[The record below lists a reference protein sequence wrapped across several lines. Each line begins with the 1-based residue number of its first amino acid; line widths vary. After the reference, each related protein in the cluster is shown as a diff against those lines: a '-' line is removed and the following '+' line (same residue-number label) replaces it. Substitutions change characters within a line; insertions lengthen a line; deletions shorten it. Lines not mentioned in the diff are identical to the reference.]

1 VTAAPIVAQRTV
13 LIVDDEPDN
22 REVIT
27 SIVQDVL
34 GHTVLTASNGREALD
49 QAARAPDLVLL
60 DLRMPGMSGFEVARV
75 LKERP
80 ATSGIPIIAITA
92 LDDEDDR
99 REATDAGCTDCVTKP
114 FTEESLAT
122 AVANTLDAVRPKAG
136 R

>member
-1 VTAAPIVAQRTV
+1 V

-49 QAARAPDLVLL
+49 RAARHPDLVLL
-60 DLRMPGMSGFEVARV
+60 DLRMPGMSGFDVARA
-75 LKERP
+75 LKQQP
-80 ATSGIPIIAITA
+80 ATADIPILAITA

-99 REATDAGCTDCVTKP
+99 HEATDAGCVGCVTKP
-114 FTEESLAT
+114 FSEVELAT
-122 AVANTLDAVRPKAG
+122 AVSTTLGRTGPVAG